1 MQVVVS
7 TNQNMISRLTLT
19 NGTAGLCTYS
29 CCALQPQSCPS
40 VIFLHDELEVGGCSV
55 EAGCEALVLGEPVLD
70 GPEEELGLHQLGL
83 DQRVGGGLSLVLV
96 RELRRLLPGAGVV
109 DLKYSLVSNADQITA
124 PSLSSSS
131 SPCSCSLSRRVPLEG

>member
-1 MQVVVS
+1 MS
-7 TNQNMISRLTLT
+7 TNQKTVSLRILT
-19 NGTAGLCTYS
+19 NDNAGLWTYS
-29 CCALQPQSCPS
+29 CGALQPQSCPG

-109 DLKYSLVSNADQITA
+109 DLKYALVSKGF
-124 PSLSSSS
+124 SSSPSS
-131 SPCSCSLSRRVPLEG
+131 SPCSC